1 MYILKEESEA
11 VVHPSEQGHWDF
23 ISQHVSMLMMPRQ
36 LMNMLSQVRVVNKTD
51 GHEEDCY
58 QTKKKKKK
66 EHLFWKQI

>member
-23 ISQHVSMLMMPRQ
+23 ISQHASTLMMPRQ

-51 GHEEDCY
+51 GHEENCY
-58 QTKKKKKK
+58 QTKKK
-66 EHLFWKQI
+66 EHLFWK